1 MRLLLPL
8 LLGACSQGPTDAEA
22 YAHALSAA
30 PDHGAARASC
40 DQVKDASLRGDCQ
53 VTITER
59 FELLDPKV
67 CDSVEGAVW
76 QSECRFLMAE
86 RLGAAGDLQAALA
99 TCVTSG
105 FRRHCAWHLLQDA
118 AEATIDAPHAE
129 AERVVHAFME
139 VQALPD
145 APNQF
150 WRIRW
155 RELAGRGRV
164 LDEQG
169 CVGLLS
175 EPGCRDSLDR
185 HVFDMLQV
193 VARSDRRRTC
203 STAAGSRVLHDGQP
217 AWVLGPITLA
227 AERRWAAEHC
237 GRVQAESIK

>member
-1 MRLLLPL
+1 MRTLLLL
-8 LLGACSQGPTDAEA
+8 MGACSQGPTDAEA
-22 YAHALSAA
+22 YAHALSTAV
-30 PDHGAARASC
+30 DYGAARASC
-40 DQVKDASLRGDCQ
+40 DQVEDSSLRGDCQ
-53 VTITER
+53 VTVTER
-59 FELLDPKV
+59 FEWLDPEV
-67 CDSVEGAVW
+67 CATVDGDVW

-86 RLGAAGDLQAALA
+86 RLGATGDLDAALA

-118 AEATIDAPHAE
+118 AEATLDLPHAE

-155 RELAGRGRV
+155 RELAGRGQI

-169 CVGLLS
+169 CAGLLS

-193 VARSDRRRTC
+193 VARADRHRTC
-203 STAAGSRVLHDGQP
+203 ATAAGGRVLHDSQP

-227 AERRWAAEHC
+227 AEQRWETEHC
-237 GRVQAESIK
+237 GTLQSESAK